1 MLDFSVVPNRTPTR
15 HSRKS
20 KWPNKDRILQRWRE
34 GKNHYARVT
43 VKLTF
48 IWITIK
54 QKFYII
60 IFILQSV
67 HKISWFERFFCC
79 VGSNSSS
86 KKHKVCTYTF
96 SVFSKIL
103 LTILVSTH
111 YWQWIF
117 PIFPFAKRSCNKNQV
132 LKSSQWIFLSLKA
145 RQESEKERKRGW
157 IRTKLNKMFRST

>member
-1 MLDFSVVPNRTPTR
+1 MNDTMKKCWKYWLLFILDFSVDPNRTPTR

-20 KWPNKDRILQRWRE
+20 KWPNKDRILQRWWE
-34 GKNHYARVT
+34 GKKHYARVT

-103 LTILVSTH
+103 LTIFVSTH
-111 YWQWIF
+111 YW
-117 PIFPFAKRSCNKNQV
+117 
-132 LKSSQWIFLSLKA
+132 QWIFLSLKA

-157 IRTKLNKMFRST
+157 IRAKLNTMFRST